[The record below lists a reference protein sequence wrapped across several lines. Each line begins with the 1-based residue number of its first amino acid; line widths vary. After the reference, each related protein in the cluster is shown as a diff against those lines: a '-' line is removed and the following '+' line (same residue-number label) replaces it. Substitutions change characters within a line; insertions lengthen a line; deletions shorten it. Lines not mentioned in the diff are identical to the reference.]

1 MQLRRHTRWKFT
13 QTFYFLSKEFII
25 NLGHIGAMRLQ
36 ILREQNVWKRSKL
49 IGTSARCRLMLME
62 ILAIDQDCLISY
74 LNLYFDEIAEI
85 ILLSTF
91 YLSRLFKILD
101 NSRIPSFLIS
111 QIRILSRVSYRSR
124 PRSYY
129 KPSILH
135 ACRSIRFTLSLV
147 SSPRISFRIVS
158 FDLKLLV
165 RPLLNFLYS
174 CETRVTNVHC

>member
-1 MQLRRHTRWKFT
+1 MK
-13 QTFYFLSKEFII
+13 
-25 NLGHIGAMRLQ
+25 
-36 ILREQNVWKRSKL
+36 
-49 IGTSARCRLMLME
+49 

-111 QIRILSRVSYRSR
+111 QIRILSCVSYRSR

-158 FDLKLLV
+158 FDLKLLCKTFAKFPIFV
-165 RPLLNFLYS
+165 WNTSHERALLNLS
-174 CETRVTNVHC
+174 VNPILVILKVWGLLRDRGSIDDTRVMKGW

>member
-1 MQLRRHTRWKFT
+1 
-13 QTFYFLSKEFII
+13 
-25 NLGHIGAMRLQ
+25 
-36 ILREQNVWKRSKL
+36 
-49 IGTSARCRLMLME
+49 ME

-101 NSRIPSFLIS
+101 NSRIPSFLIF

-124 PRSYY
+124 PQSYY

-135 ACRSIRFTLSLV
+135 ACRSIRFTLSLI
-147 SSPRISFRIVS
+147 SRISFQIVS
-158 FDLKLLV
+158 FDLKLLYKTFAKFPIFV
-165 RPLLNFLYS
+165 WNTSHERALLNLS
-174 CETRVTNVHC
+174 VNPILVILKVWGLLRDRDSIDDTRVMKEW